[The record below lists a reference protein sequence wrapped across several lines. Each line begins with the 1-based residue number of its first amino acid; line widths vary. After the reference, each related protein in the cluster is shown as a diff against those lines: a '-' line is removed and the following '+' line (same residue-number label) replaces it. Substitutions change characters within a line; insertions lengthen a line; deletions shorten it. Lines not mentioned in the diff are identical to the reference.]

1 MRILMDVATP
11 KHAIFASYLK
21 PEYEKKGFKVDIVA
35 RESTQTISMLEYF
48 GLKYSVLGRYGD
60 NLLSKYKATLE
71 QEYNFLEYFIENGYP
86 DLLWSHGN
94 VAGIRSAFHLGIPV
108 IHVNDTPYNI
118 PVVKLTVALSNKLI
132 TPSAWSKRDWTIYG
146 IRPEDIILYYGLE
159 EVAWIKRLKVDKK
172 RIKKKYLGEDVDRLV
187 IFRMIE
193 YKASYSMNAKVNFEK
208 LLEKLSKYATIF
220 YIPRYKE
227 EAHNIKNIKNVIIA
241 DKTVFAPELIYASDL
256 NINGGGTMARESAL
270 LGIPTISYY
279 FYNKIIRFL
288 MRHKLPIWYIKE
300 YDKILRKAVKIL
312 RDPDKYKVDT
322 EELIEKFDDPIN
334 VIVYHSM
341 NIVK

>member
-1 MRILMDVATP
+1 MDIATP

-21 PEYEKKGFKVDIVA
+21 PEYEKRGFKVDIVA

-48 GLKYSVLGRYGD
+48 RLKYTILGGYGED
-60 NLLSKYKATLE
+60 LLGKYKATLE
-71 QEYNFLEYFIENGYP
+71 QEYNFLKYFIENGYP

-94 VAGIRSAFHLGIPV
+94 VAGIRSAFHLGIPI

-118 PVVKLTVALSNKLI
+118 PVAKLTVALSNKLI
-132 TPSAWSKRDWTIYG
+132 TPSAWNKKDWIIYG
-146 IRPEDIILYYGLE
+146 IRPEDVILYYGLE
-159 EVAWIKRLKVDKK
+159 EVAWIKRLKVSKK
-172 RIKKKYLGEDVDRLV
+172 RIKEKYLGKDVDRLV

-193 YKASYSMNAKVNFEK
+193 YKASYSMNVKVSIEK
-208 LLEKLSKYATIF
+208 LLEKLSEYATIF

-227 EAHNIKNIKNVIIA
+227 EVHNIKHIKNIIIA
-241 DKTVFAPELIYASDL
+241 DKPIFAPELIYASDL

-300 YDKILRKAVKIL
+300 HDKILRKAVKIL
-312 RDPDKYKVDT
+312 RDPDKYKVNT
-322 EELIEKFDDPIN
+322 EDIIEKFDDPIN
-334 VIVYHSM
+334 VIVYHSI